1 MVGQSDWLPMT
12 IATGADEFWAFM
24 EMSFSSVEAEI
35 AILALSFGLD
45 NPKAIHQP
53 NPSDLDASAPI
64 SL

>member
-1 MVGQSDWLPMT
+1 MT